1 MAVLIL
7 LRVSVEEATNCGA
20 RRLQPLTTDRRR
32 DVVSLCDKLLLPPL
46 HAALTTKVLHSCTT
60 TLQHDSLH
68 PITKPTTILHRSTY
82 HSRQQ
87 LHFSNAESVVTT
99 IDIGDS
105 TTTSFVFACCAS
117 QRCLQQRQRY
127 QQHNQQWRSSTIHV
141 G

>member
-1 MAVLIL
+1 MALAAFISL
-7 LRVSVEEATNCGA
+7 PTSTSDDRQATGRCE
-20 RRLQPLTTDRRR
+20 
-32 DVVSLCDKLLLPPL
+32 SLHSDKLLHSASPRST
-46 HAALTTKVLHSCTT
+46 HQGEVLLSYTT

-99 IDIGDS
+99 IDIGGS

>member
-1 MAVLIL
+1 MALDAFI
-7 LRVSVEEATNCGA
+7 SF
-20 RRLQPLTTDRRR
+20 RLQPLTTDRRR
-32 DVVSLCDKLLLPPL
+32 DQVVSHLHSDKLLHSASPRSTHQGGPP
-46 HAALTTKVLHSCTT
+46 SYTT

-99 IDIGDS
+99 IDIGGS